1 MSLLEARGIAVRRGE
16 RVVLDGVDLAL
27 EVGARVAIVGA
38 NGSGKSTLL
47 RALLGLEPAASGEV
61 RLGGRA
67 LSAMSRP
74 EIARAA
80 TLVLQDTHVEVP
92 ITVRELV
99 SLGRHPH
106 RGVSDPARD
115 RDAIARAI
123 ARVEIEALAD
133 RDVRTLSGGELQR
146 AHLARALAQDTPVV
160 LLDEPTA
167 SLDLHHQLHTLAT
180 LRALAGE
187 GRAVLVVLH
196 DLALAAR
203 WAERIVVLAGGR
215 VRAEGA
221 PDAVLTRAVIR
232 EAFGVEV
239 RVERVAGSLVVI
251 PDGAA

>member
-1 MSLLEARGIAVRRGE
+1 MTALEADGIRARHGA
-16 RVVLDGVDLAL
+16 RVVLDGVGLTLAA
-27 EVGARVAIVGA
+27 GDRVAVVGA

-47 RALLGLEPAASGEV
+47 RALLGLEPAAHGAV
-61 RLGGRA
+61 RLGGRP
-67 LSAMSRP
+67 LGAMSRG

-99 SLGRHPH
+99 ALGRYPH
-106 RGVSDPARD
+106 RGASTAARD
-115 RDAIARAI
+115 RDAIARAL
-123 ARVEIEALAD
+123 AHAELEALAE

-146 AHLARALAQDTPVV
+146 AHLARALAQETPVV

-180 LRALAGE
+180 LGALAAE

-203 WAERIVVLAGGR
+203 WAERIVVLGAGRVLAGG
-215 VRAEGA
+215 A
-221 PDAVLTRAVIR
+221 PEDVLTPATIR
-232 EAFGVEV
+232 EAFGVEA

-251 PDGAA
+251 PDDPE

>member
-1 MSLLEARGIAVRRGE
+1 MTLLEAHRIAVRRGE
-16 RVVLDGVDLAL
+16 RAVLDGVDLTLDA
-27 EVGARVAIVGA
+27 GARVAIVGA

-47 RALLGLEPAASGEV
+47 RALLGLEPAADGEV

-67 LSAMSRP
+67 LRAMSRL

-99 SLGRHPH
+99 ALGRHPH
-106 RGVSDPARD
+106 RGLTTAAVD
-115 RDAIARAI
+115 RDAIERAI
-123 ARVEIEALAD
+123 ARVELRALAG

-146 AHLARALAQDTPVV
+146 AHLARALAQDTSLV

-180 LRALAGE
+180 LRALAE
-187 GRAVLVVLH
+187 DGRAVLVVLH

-221 PDAVLTRAVIR
+221 PDAVLTRATLR

-239 RVERVAGSLVVI
+239 RVERVEGSLVVI
-251 PDGAA
+251 PDDAK